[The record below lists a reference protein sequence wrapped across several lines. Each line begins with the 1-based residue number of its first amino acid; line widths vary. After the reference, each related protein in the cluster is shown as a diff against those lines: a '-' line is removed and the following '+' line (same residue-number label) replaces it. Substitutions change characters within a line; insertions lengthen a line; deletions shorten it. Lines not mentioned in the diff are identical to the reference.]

1 MHNINNDFDDDG
13 TQVERT
19 ATKFFTTT
27 PHVPTKKKRKAN
39 DIQND
44 FLKKCSE
51 ALSKDTID
59 EYDAVGINVSSKLKR
74 MDPTQSIY
82 ADALINKVLTQ
93 GLLGQ
98 LTAELDICAKSTVP
112 VLQNYEDQN
121 LIQFPMYPNYSYS
134 NLRPNSYT
142 SNSINVSN
150 PSPSIQAHNINAAP
164 TETLYPS
171 TYSDIGQMQD

>member
-1 MHNINNDFDDDG
+1 MSYKQVG

-19 ATKFFTTT
+19 AAKFFTTT

-39 DIQND
+39 DLQND

-51 ALSKDTID
+51 ALSKDNID
-59 EYDAVGINVSSKLKR
+59 IYDAIVINISSKLKR

-93 GLLGQ
+93 GLLGH

-112 VLQNYEDQN
+112 VTQNYEDQN
-121 LIQFPMYPNYSYS
+121 LIQFPMYPNYSY
-134 NLRPNSYT
+134 NYLRPNSYT
-142 SNSINVSN
+142 SNSTNVSS
-150 PSPSIQAHNINAAP
+150 PSPSIQADNINAIP

-171 TYSDIGQMQD
+171 TYSDIGQMQN